1 VGQLGQD
8 EPVAEGG
15 QHHHH
20 EDKYGLLL
28 GRAEIHRGRRYL
40 SRRIGRSQNGLEGW
54 SSWPRPRAGWPPRS
68 AGSADAGLGFGPAAD
83 RCLALTA
90 GHPLDGQAGAEPP
103 LLLPLPRPPLLP
115 PLPLLPPVPLLPLLA
130 PVLRLMGGAE
140 AERAET
146 REGLE
151 EPEDAARVRGPTGPT
166 PAELPAPRD
175 QAAAA
180 PDAADDPDAPDDPD
194 DPDAPDDPLLPD
206 LGGRSSGGATRPPP
220 LAASG
225 MFGLR
230 VVPAAPTP
238 LTTRREP
245 VLVSPSPSA
254 GGGASGRSREAY
266 ASLEALATL
275 PARAAVSAEAAVPA
289 ATPAPAP
296 TAAPAATAATAPGL
310 RRAHRAAR

>member
-15 QHHHH
+15 QHDHD
-20 EDKYGLLL
+20 EDEDRLLL
-28 GRAEIHRGRRYL
+28 GGAEIHRGRRYL
-40 SRRIGRSQNGLEGW
+40 SRRIGRSQNGTEGW

-68 AGSADAGLGFGPAAD
+68 AGSAGAGAAGFGFGPAPD
-83 RCLALTA
+83 RCLPLTA
-90 GHPLDGQAGAEPP
+90 AHPLDGQAGPEPP
-103 LLLPLPRPPLLP
+103 LLPLPPRLPRKPPL
-115 PLPLLPPVPLLPLLA
+115 PLPLLPVL
-130 PVLRLMGGAE
+130 PVLPVMGGADPAE

-146 REGLE
+146 REGPE

-166 PAELPAPRD
+166 AAERPAPRD
-175 QAAAA
+175 Q
-180 PDAADDPDAPDDPD
+180 PEADPE
-194 DPDAPDDPLLPD
+194 APDDPLLPD
-206 LGGRSSGGATRPPP
+206 LGGRSSGGATRSPL

-225 MFGLR
+225 TFLLR
-230 VVPAAPTP
+230 AVPAALAP

-254 GGGASGRSREAY
+254 WGGASGRSREAY
-266 ASLEALATL
+266 ASLDALATV
-275 PARAAVSAEAAVPA
+275 PARAAASAEAADPAAPAPAPA

-296 TAAPAATAATAPGL
+296 AATPAATAAAWPGL

>member
-1 VGQLGQD
+1 
-8 EPVAEGG
+8 
-15 QHHHH
+15 
-20 EDKYGLLL
+20 
-28 GRAEIHRGRRYL
+28 
-40 SRRIGRSQNGLEGW
+40 
-54 SSWPRPRAGWPPRS
+54 
-68 AGSADAGLGFGPAAD
+68 LGFGPAAD

-103 LLLPLPRPPLLP
+103 LLLLLPALPRPPLLP
-115 PLPLLPPVPLLPLLA
+115 PVRLLPPLP
-130 PVLRLMGGAE
+130 PVLRLMGGAD
-140 AERAET
+140 AERAGT
-146 REGLE
+146 REGPE
-151 EPEDAARVRGPTGPT
+151 EPEDAARVRGPAGPT

-175 QAAAA
+175 QPAAV
-180 PDAADDPDAPDDPD
+180 PETPETPDAPANPD
-194 DPDAPDDPLLPD
+194 APGAPDDPLLPD
-206 LGGRSSGGATRPPP
+206 LGGRSSGGATRPLP

-266 ASLEALATL
+266 ASLEALATV
-275 PARAAVSAEAAVPA
+275 PARSAEAAVPA

-296 TAAPAATAATAPGL
+296 TAAPAATAAAVPGL
-310 RRAHRAAR
+310 RRAHRATR